1 MVFVLSA
8 AADVGAASD
17 AFLSLVLPEVTED
30 AGDDDGDDEDGG
42 VDAPVDPVELNAGG
56 DSDVTPEED
65 EDEVGPGDTS
75 RTGGPWWEED
85 LEPLWECCKTWKH
98 DDDMHFPA
106 RK

>member
-1 MVFVLSA
+1 MLSA

-75 RTGGPWWEED
+75 RMGGPWWED